1 MIQSDIQQPVV
12 LVLEDQP
19 DASFAIT
26 RALKPD
32 FKCIEAPNIKTA
44 MTLLGMH
51 SFDAF
56 LLDLNLPD
64 GSSYGFVE
72 HLKNLKDYNDKPIL
86 ILTASDDIS
95 ELVLGFDLG
104 VDDFMTKPFNSFE
117 LKSRM
122 KARVK
127 KHSLKQS
134 NDIIKVHKDVVISN
148 TSFEAI
154 ISNPETHEQR
164 KEKLTRIELK
174 IINLLYKSSPSPLT
188 RDFIGTNISDTE
200 HFDERKVDQHIKNLR
215 KKLKPHNII
224 HSSYGVGYYI

>member
-1 MIQSDIQQPVV
+1 MIQSDIQQPLI

-26 RALKPD
+26 KALKPE
-32 FKCIEAPNIKTA
+32 FNCIEAGDIKTA

-64 GSSYGFVE
+64 GSSYSFVE

-104 VDDFMTKPFNSFE
+104 VDDFITKPFNSFE

-127 KHSLKQS
+127 KYNNKKS
-134 NDIIKVHKDVVISN
+134 NDSIKVHQSVVINNS
-148 TSFEAI
+148 SFEALV
-154 ISNPETHEQR
+154 SNPETKEQK

-174 IINLLYKSSPSPLT
+174 IINLLYKSSPTPLT

-215 KKLKPHNII
+215 KKLHPHSVI